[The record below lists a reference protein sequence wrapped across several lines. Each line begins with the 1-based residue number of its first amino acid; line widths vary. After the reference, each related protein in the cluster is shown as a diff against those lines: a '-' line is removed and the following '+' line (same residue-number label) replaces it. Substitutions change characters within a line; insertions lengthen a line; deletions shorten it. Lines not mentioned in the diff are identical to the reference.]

1 MAKTHQE
8 TIQKVAKHIKKLVQ
22 KVAKTLTTFYIYD
35 NNIING
41 GNNDEEIIWKKIIR
55 LERIRNEKAIN
66 GNSEYDKL
74 EKHIQLINLEKK
86 ILKNIYILI

>member
-1 MAKTHQE
+1 MVKTLQE
-8 TIQKVAKHIKKLVQ
+8 TIQKVAKHIKKIVQ
-22 KVAKTLTTFYIYD
+22 KVAKTLTAFYIYD

-74 EKHIQLINLEKK
+74 EKHIS
-86 ILKNIYILI
+86 